1 MRTTALAGRGRIYSR
16 CGCRNIRRHQ
26 LCARCPHLVTD
37 SEHGTG
43 TFAVDT
49 PTPDHRRTTIR
60 RGGFPSR
67 DGAET
72 ALRRFLE
79 GETGGFDA
87 DPNQTVADYLNV
99 WLTAKALVLKPTT
112 MARYRDYVRND
123 LIPGFGTLRLDQL
136 GHQHI
141 AAFATNQLTACR
153 GKATLSRCLATLSS
167 ALGDAVRQHR
177 LPHNPASPPVLR
189 RPPSPERRIWTPEEA
204 ARFLAHCHRTDPD
217 MADLFEFLIGTGMRK
232 GEALGL
238 HWDDAHLDQDILYV
252 RCTLSAIDNN
262 HLTLTTPKTRSSR
275 SWVAISPR
283 VAAALRH
290 RARTVPR
297 THSDAADP
305 FAGLVFCRDDGRPL
319 GPQLVLDRFHRLSDE
334 AGVPRITVHDLRHL
348 TATITI
354 TAGVPLTVVSKTLRH
369 STLSTTANLY
379 SHLTQQAAREA
390 VDIID
395 RTLTQ
400 AETTSLRT
408 NRPTRP
414 RPPRDHIRSLREA
427 FRRLRKPAPPAFSTA
442 VNQPH
447 PRRATTPRPPRP
459 GTHERPP
466 SQSRENGLRP
476 ATTQVGT
483 TGFEPATP

>member
-1 MRTTALAGRGRIYSR
+1 MRTTTPTGHGRVYRR
-16 CGCRNIRRHQ
+16 CGCRDIHRHQ
-26 LCARCPHLVTD
+26 LGAHCPRLVTD
-37 SEHGTG
+37 SEHGTW

-60 RGGFPSR
+60 RGGFPSQ
-67 DGAET
+67 DSAES
-72 ALRRFLE
+72 ALLRFLE
-79 GETGGFDA
+79 GEAGGFDA
-87 DPNQTVADYLNV
+87 DPNQTVADYLNA
-99 WLTAKALVLKPTT
+99 WLTAKGLVLKPTT

-123 LIPGFGTLRLDQL
+123 LIPGFGTLKLDQL
-136 GHQHI
+136 GHRHI
-141 AAFATNQLTACR
+141 AAFATSQLAAGR
-153 GKATLSRCLATLSS
+153 GKVTLARCLATLSS

-177 LPHNPASPPVLR
+177 LTHNPASPPVVH

-204 ARFLAHCHRTDPD
+204 ARFLAYCHRADPA

-238 HWDDAHLDQDILYV
+238 HWDDVHLAQSVLYV

-262 HLTLTTPKTRSSR
+262 RLVLTTPKTRSSR

-290 RARTVPR
+290 RAQTAPR
-297 THSDAADP
+297 THSDAGDP
-305 FAGLVFCRDDGRPL
+305 LAGLVFCRPDGRPL
-319 GPQLVLDRFHRLSDE
+319 GPQLVLDRLHRLSDE

-348 TATITI
+348 AATITI

-390 VDIID
+390 VDTID

-400 AETTSLRT
+400 AETTSPRT

-427 FRRLRKPAPPAFSTA
+427 IHRLCKPAPPAVSTA
-442 VNQPH
+442 ANQPH
-447 PRRATTPRPPRP
+447 QRRATTPRPLRP

-466 SQSRENGLRP
+466 SRSRENGLRP